1 MATKSPK
8 ANQTPKKPDYVD
20 PEEKIESAL
29 DKTEIFFQ
37 QHAKQLLTWL
47 IVIVVIVGGYFAYEY
62 VFARPRAVKVAEMMF
77 TAEQL
82 FVEEN
87 FDQALNGNGVNP
99 GFAEIVDR
107 YGNTRQGR
115 LAAQYAGICC
125 IKEGNPD
132 AALSYLEK
140 YKPVKGAPGV
150 IVNAQ
155 NYGLRADIYVDRGDY
170 AKARDLYIKA
180 IDAADNILT
189 TPYYMRK
196 LALVY
201 AADNN
206 VAKALELCQRIKI
219 EYFSSIE
226 ARDIDKLIGEFSQK

>member
-1 MATKSPK
+1 MATKSQK
-8 ANQTPKKPDYVD
+8 ANQSPKKPDYVD
-20 PEEKIESAL
+20 PEEKIESAI
-29 DKTEIFFQ
+29 DKTELFFQ

-47 IVIVVIVGGYFAYEY
+47 IVVVVIVGGYFAYEY
-62 VFARPRAVKVAEMMF
+62 LFARPRAIKVAEMMF
-77 TAEQL
+77 VAEQL

-87 FDQALNGNGVNP
+87 FDQALNGDGVNP

-125 IKEGNPD
+125 VKAGNAD
-132 AALSYLEK
+132 AALEYLQK

-155 NYGLRADIYVDRGDY
+155 NYGLRADIYVDRGEYD
-170 AKARDLYIKA
+170 KAQDLYLKA
-180 IDAADNILT
+180 VNAADNILT

-201 AADNN
+201 AARNE
-206 VAKALELCQRIKI
+206 VAKALDMCQRIKT
-219 EYFSSIE
+219 EYASSIE